1 MSTKDRGEALRE
13 MFTGER
19 RVTGQAQGLLSLQ
32 EDTRRCRDVLLVVLC
47 THCSYSDGS
56 RTTPVRRRYAL
67 YLQCRYAVN
76 TSSVIFM
83 LTMSLRLSEPY
94 SVIACTLACAC
105 THGGSHL
112 PVLAH

>member
-32 EDTRRCRDVLLVVLC
+32 EDTRRCRDVPWSCLC
-47 THCSYSDGS
+47 SHCSYSDGS
-56 RTTPVRRRYAL
+56 WTTSVRRRYAL

-83 LTMSLRLSEPY
+83 LTLSPRI
-94 SVIACTLACAC
+94 S
-105 THGGSHL
+105 
-112 PVLAH
+112 